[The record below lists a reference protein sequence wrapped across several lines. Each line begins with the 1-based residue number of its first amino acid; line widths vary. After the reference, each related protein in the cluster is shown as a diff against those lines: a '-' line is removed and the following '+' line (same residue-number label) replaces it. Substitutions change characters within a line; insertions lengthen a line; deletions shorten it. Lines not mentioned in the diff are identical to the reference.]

1 MLRTSTEG
9 ESYEYLFTLGV
20 FALHALW
27 VVSAGSEARQAIE
40 RWIVPDAL
48 ARGHLSKC

>member
-1 MLRTSTEG
+1 MLRTSAGGRVMNT
-9 ESYEYLFTLGV
+9 SSPSGV
-20 FALHALW
+20 LAHALW

-48 ARGHLSKC
+48 ARGHRSKC

>member
-1 MLRTSTEG
+1 MLRTSAGGRVMNT
-9 ESYEYLFTLGV
+9 SSPSGV
-20 FALHALW
+20 LALHALW

-48 ARGHLSKC
+48 ARGHRSKC

>member
-1 MLRTSTEG
+1 MLRTSAGGRVMNT
-9 ESYEYLFTLGV
+9 SSPSGV
-20 FALHALW
+20 LALQALW

-48 ARGHLSKC
+48 ARGHRSKC

>member
-1 MLRTSTEG
+1 MNTSSPSG
-9 ESYEYLFTLGV
+9 A

-40 RWIVPDAL
+40 RLIVSDAL
-48 ARGHLSKC
+48 VRGHLSKC